1 MYFLVADNVMEGVKR
16 RLPQVDL
23 RPSESE
29 RDLLRSV
36 QDWRNTL
43 QSSRPGISL
52 GTVRIDSCVNGYGM
66 YWYV

>member
-1 MYFLVADNVMEGVKR
+1 MYYLVANNVMEGVKR
-16 RLPQVDL
+16 RLPQVHL

-29 RDLLRSV
+29 RVLLRSV

-66 YWYV
+66 Y